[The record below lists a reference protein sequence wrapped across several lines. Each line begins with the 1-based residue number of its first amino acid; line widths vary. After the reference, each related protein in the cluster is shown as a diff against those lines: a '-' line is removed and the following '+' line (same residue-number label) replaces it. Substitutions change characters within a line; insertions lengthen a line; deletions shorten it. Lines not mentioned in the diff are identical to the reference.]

1 MSYALNTLGAAA
13 VLGLTATAAMAEDL
27 KNNPTVIA
35 YCSER
40 AEGRGW
46 AVQSATRRADGK
58 VVVTCSFQDPAVGG
72 LPTGGSGAL
81 IGLLVLGIAFG
92 GGNTT
97 TTTGTN

>member
-1 MSYALNTLGAAA
+1 MSPASNAIRAAA
-13 VLGLTATAAMAEDL
+13 VLGLTATAALAEDL

-35 YCSER
+35 FCSEK

-46 AVQSATRRADGK
+46 SVQSATRRADGK
-58 VVVTCSFQDPAVGG
+58 VAVTCAFQDRVTGG

-81 IGLLVLGIAFG
+81 IGLLVLGLAFG